1 MRRSAPRWTP
11 STPGIVAGS
20 CAGRRRRHAVPA
32 QPSPRTG
39 LSARFSLTR
48 TARASV
54 GRLVK
59 ILNPCRIE
67 SMQGCSFAD
76 LHACRLDIVEITPMK
91 TIAIVS
97 QKGGSGKTTLALH
110 LAVAS
115 AAAGHNTAV
124 IDLDPQASAANW
136 SDRRE
141 AELPVVLSAHASRL
155 RHEIAR
161 VREFDGEMLYVDT
174 APHSDSAALEAA
186 QRADLV
192 LIPCRPAILDLEA
205 ITNTLRFLRTTGT
218 PVLVVLNAIAAT
230 GQDALQAEK
239 ALTAQQVET
248 CPVRLGRR
256 VAFARA
262 LISGQAAQEF
272 QPESKAAREIH
283 SLHSFVLRR
292 LQDFNPS
299 TNGDPLT

>member
-1 MRRSAPRWTP
+1 
-11 STPGIVAGS
+11 
-20 CAGRRRRHAVPA
+20 
-32 QPSPRTG
+32 
-39 LSARFSLTR
+39 
-48 TARASV
+48 
-54 GRLVK
+54 
-59 ILNPCRIE
+59 
-67 SMQGCSFAD
+67 
-76 LHACRLDIVEITPMK
+76 MK

-115 AAAGHNTAV
+115 AVAGRNTAV

-155 RHEIAR
+155 PREIAR
-161 VREFDGEMLYVDT
+161 VRATGGEMLYVDT

-186 QRADLV
+186 RSADLV

-205 ITNTLRFLRTTGT
+205 ITNTLAFLRTTGT

-230 GQDALQAEK
+230 GQDARLATE
-239 ALTAQQVET
+239 ALSAHQVET

-256 VAFARA
+256 IAFARA
-262 LISGQAAQEF
+262 LVSGQAAQEF
-272 QPESKAAREIH
+272 EPDGKAAREVRE
-283 SLHSFVLRR
+283 LHTFVLRR
-292 LQDFNPS
+292 LQDCKPS
-299 TNGDPLT
+299 TNGIPLT

>member
-1 MRRSAPRWTP
+1 M
-11 STPGIVAGS
+11 
-20 CAGRRRRHAVPA
+20 
-32 QPSPRTG
+32 
-39 LSARFSLTR
+39 
-48 TARASV
+48 
-54 GRLVK
+54 
-59 ILNPCRIE
+59 N
-67 SMQGCSFAD
+67 
-76 LHACRLDIVEITPMK
+76 

-115 AAAGHNTAV
+115 AVAGRNTAV

-155 RHEIAR
+155 PHEIAR
-161 VREFDGEMLYVDT
+161 VRETGGEMLFVDT

-205 ITNTLRFLRTTGT
+205 ITNTLAFLRTTGT

-230 GQDALQAEK
+230 GQDARLATE
-239 ALTAQQVET
+239 ALSAHQVET

-256 VAFARA
+256 IAFARA
-262 LISGQAAQEF
+262 LVSGQAAQEF
-272 QPESKAAREIH
+272 EPGGKAAREIAE
-283 SLHSFVLRR
+283 LHTFVLAR

-299 TNGDPLT
+299 TNGNPLT

>member
-1 MRRSAPRWTP
+1 
-11 STPGIVAGS
+11 
-20 CAGRRRRHAVPA
+20 
-32 QPSPRTG
+32 
-39 LSARFSLTR
+39 
-48 TARASV
+48 
-54 GRLVK
+54 
-59 ILNPCRIE
+59 
-67 SMQGCSFAD
+67 
-76 LHACRLDIVEITPMK
+76 MK

-115 AAAGHNTAV
+115 ASSGQNTAV

-155 RHEIAR
+155 PQEIAR
-161 VREFDGEMLYVDT
+161 VREIGGEMLYVDT

-186 QRADLV
+186 RSADLV

-205 ITNTLRFLRTTGT
+205 ITNTLAFLRTTGT

-230 GQDALQAEK
+230 GQDARQAEE
-239 ALTAQQVET
+239 ALSTHQVET

-262 LISGQAAQEF
+262 LIAGQAAQEF
-272 QPESKAAREIH
+272 EPDGKAAREVRM
-283 SLHSFVLRR
+283 LHTFVLAR
-292 LQDFNPS
+292 LQNFKTS
-299 TNGDPLT
+299 TNGNPLS

>member
-1 MRRSAPRWTP
+1 MR
-11 STPGIVAGS
+11 
-20 CAGRRRRHAVPA
+20 
-32 QPSPRTG
+32 
-39 LSARFSLTR
+39 
-48 TARASV
+48 
-54 GRLVK
+54 
-59 ILNPCRIE
+59 
-67 SMQGCSFAD
+67 
-76 LHACRLDIVEITPMK
+76 

-136 SDRRE
+136 SDRRGD
-141 AELPVVLSAHASRL
+141 ELPVVLSAHASRL
-155 RHEIAR
+155 PQEISR
-161 VREFDGEMLYVDT
+161 VREIGGEMLYVDT

-186 QRADLV
+186 RTADLV

-205 ITNTLRFLRTTGT
+205 ITNTLNFLRTTGT
-218 PVLVVLNAIAAT
+218 PVLVVLNAVAAT
-230 GQDALQAEK
+230 GQDSRLAEQALSAH
-239 ALTAQQVET
+239 QVET

-262 LISGQAAQEF
+262 LVGGQAAQEF
-272 QPESKAAREIH
+272 QPDGKAAHEIR

-292 LQDFNPS
+292 LEDFDPS
-299 TNGDPLT
+299 SNGNPLT

>member
-1 MRRSAPRWTP
+1 
-11 STPGIVAGS
+11 
-20 CAGRRRRHAVPA
+20 
-32 QPSPRTG
+32 
-39 LSARFSLTR
+39 
-48 TARASV
+48 
-54 GRLVK
+54 
-59 ILNPCRIE
+59 
-67 SMQGCSFAD
+67 
-76 LHACRLDIVEITPMK
+76 MK

-115 AAAGHNTAV
+115 AAAGRNTAV

-155 RHEIAR
+155 PHEIAR
-161 VREFDGEMLYVDT
+161 VRETGGEMLFVDT

-186 QRADLV
+186 RSADLV

-205 ITNTLRFLRTTGT
+205 ITNTLAFLRTTGT

-230 GQDALQAEK
+230 GQDARLAED
-239 ALTAQQVET
+239 ALTAHQVET

-256 VAFARA
+256 IAFARA
-262 LISGQAAQEF
+262 LVSGQAAQEF
-272 QPESKAAREIH
+272 EPDGKAAREVQE
-283 SLHSFVLRR
+283 LHTFVLAR
-292 LQDFNPS
+292 LQDFKPS
-299 TNGDPLT
+299 SNGIPLT